1 MTEHLRYWE
10 DVEVGEVMEY
20 GAVTVTREA
29 IMDFARRFDPQPFHV
44 DEAAALAHP
53 FGGLVASGL
62 HTVAMCMRLLVDNV
76 LNEAASLGSPGVSKI
91 RWPRPVRP
99 GDVLRVR
106 QHTLGKRRSRS
117 RPDVGLLENR
127 FELLNQRDEVVM
139 EMESTALYRIR
150 DPDAASEV
158 GE

>member
-1 MTEHLRYWE
+1 MSRHLRYWD

-20 GAVTVTREA
+20 GTVTVTREA

-44 DEAAALAHP
+44 DEAAARAHP

-62 HTVAMCMRLLVDNV
+62 HTMAMCMRLLVDNV
-76 LNEAASLGSPGVSKI
+76 LNEAASLGSPGVSRI
-91 RWPRPVRP
+91 RWPQPVRP

-106 QHTLGKRRSRS
+106 QRTLSKRRSRS

-127 FELLNQRDEVVM
+127 FELFNQRDEVVM
-139 EMESTALYRIR
+139 EMESTALYRVR
-150 DPDAASEV
+150 DPKAAPKA